1 MTTNRA
7 QAAAPP
13 GAGRYITIETQ
24 IEIGRP
30 AREVFD
36 YATTP
41 ALWHTWHPATVEVR
55 GVPDRPLT
63 TGETML
69 ETIAVAGRRDEALWT
84 VRDCEAPRRWEIATD
99 AASGAADIVYAVSA
113 TDAGCRFHRTLRF
126 RSKRWPW
133 RALDSTL
140 TRWILER
147 QSSRA
152 LRNLKQLLEHRKR

>member
-1 MTTNRA
+1 MTADRA
-7 QAAAPP
+7 EAVPPP
-13 GAGRYITIETQ
+13 GAGRFITIETQ
-24 IEIGRP
+24 IEIGCP
-30 AREVFD
+30 AREAFD

-55 GVPDRPLT
+55 DVPDRPLT

-84 VRDCEAPRRWEIATD
+84 VLACEAPRRWEIATD
-99 AASGAADIVYAVSA
+99 TASGAADIVYRVGETA
-113 TDAGCRFHRTLRF
+113 AGCSFHRSLRF

-133 RALDSTL
+133 RWLDSTL

-147 QSSRA
+147 QSARA
-152 LRNLKQLLEHRKR
+152 LRNLKRVLEGRKP

>member
-1 MTTNRA
+1 MG
-7 QAAAPP
+7 QGLPAAASPP
-13 GAGRYITIETQ
+13 GADRSVTIRTR
-24 IEIGRP
+24 IEIDRP

-41 ALWHTWHPATVEVR
+41 ALWRTWHPATVAVR
-55 GVPDRPLT
+55 DVPERPLT

-69 ETIAVAGRRDEALWT
+69 ETIAVAGRREEALWT
-84 VRDCEAPRRWEIATD
+84 VRACEAPRRWEIATD
-99 AASGAADIVYAVSA
+99 AASGAADIVYLVEPAP
-113 TDAGCRFHRTLRF
+113 AGCSVHRTLRF

-133 RALDSTL
+133 RVLDTTL

-152 LRNLKQLLEHRKR
+152 LRNLKRVLESRAR

>member
-1 MTTNRA
+1 MSERLPTA
-7 QAAAPP
+7 DLPP
-13 GAGRYITIETQ
+13 GADRSVIIRTR

-41 ALWHTWHPATVEVR
+41 ALWHTWHPATVAVR
-55 GVPDRPLT
+55 DVPDRPLA

-69 ETIAVAGRRDEALWT
+69 ETIAGAGRPDEALWT
-84 VRDCEAPRRWEIATD
+84 VRACDAPKRWEIATD
-99 AASGAADIVYAVSA
+99 TASGAAAIVYLVEPP
-113 TDAGCRFHRTLRF
+113 TAGCSFHRTLRF

-133 RALDSTL
+133 RMLDSTL

-152 LRNLKQLLEHRKR
+152 LRNLKRVIESRAR